1 MLTEAFDAT
10 REELRHL
17 VDDIMDE
24 HGDDIE
30 AAAREMKPCEYCET
44 QHYEEFILRELL
56 NRALTDIG
64 EEALE

>member
-1 MLTEAFDAT
+1 
-10 REELRHL
+10 
-17 VDDIMDE
+17 MDE